1 VITNI
6 LKGAWTIQGQLTAK
20 HLRRI
25 VRELD
30 DHDIRDSQSL
40 YIRGIDGIDVT
51 PHSIGFEHDQGTP
64 AVAVS
69 LNEVDR

>member
-1 VITNI
+1 VITKI

-20 HLRRI
+20 NLRQI

-30 DHDIRDSQSL
+30 DHEVRDSQPL
-40 YIRGIDGIDVT
+40 YVRGIDGIDVT

-64 AVAVS
+64 PTIVR
-69 LNEVDR
+69 DKFDG

>member
-1 VITNI
+1 MITNI
-6 LKGAWTIQGQLTAK
+6 LKGVWTIQGQLTAK

-40 YIRGIDGIDVT
+40 YIRGIDGVDVT

>member
-1 VITNI
+1 VITKI

-20 HLRRI
+20 NLRQI

-30 DHDIRDSQSL
+30 DHEVRDSQPL
-40 YIRGIDGIDVT
+40 YVRGIDGIDVT

-64 AVAVS
+64 PMIVR
-69 LNEVDR
+69 DKFDG

>member
-1 VITNI
+1 MITNI

-40 YIRGIDGIDVT
+40 YVRGIDGIDVT
-51 PHSIGFEHDQGTP
+51 PHSIGFEHDQGTSP
-64 AVAVS
+64 TVVKGQFD
-69 LNEVDR
+69 E